1 MNSWNTKDDTSTAY
15 RDFITALM
23 VAVSNCSLYTREHE
37 AFDELAKRVY
47 ATLKERIASP
57 LSLKLIDNELVVND
71 LPMRDGAIH
80 TSNLARRL
88 RKKGVSGISIDS
100 EVTFSEIRRLIVDLS
115 STSKGMVS
123 CPHIKTGI
131 IDIGISGELDRPE
144 DPVSSFSENKEKVR
158 ELIHEVSPFRKLNVA
173 GLEEVVVE
181 FISTFKREA
190 SILGYLT
197 PVKTYDEY
205 TYTHAT
211 NVAVLTVMQAESLG
225 VDGDTLHE
233 IGVAALLHDTGKMFV
248 PREILEKKGRL
259 DEAEFNE
266 MKNHTVHGARYL
278 ARIDDLTRLAPI
290 IAFEHHMK
298 FDGSGY
304 PDPAGKGMKKKQ
316 HIYSQIVAIADFF
329 DALRSNRPYRSGMEI
344 SEIFVLMK
352 KGAGKDFNPYLVD
365 NFLRLMKNALS
376 LN

>member
-1 MNSWNTKDDTSTAY
+1 MKTQNTQNDVASSY

-23 VAVSNCSLYTREHE
+23 IAVSNCALYTREHE
-37 AFDELAKRVY
+37 AFDELARRVHM
-47 ATLKERIASP
+47 TLRERIGSP
-57 LSLKLIDNELVVND
+57 LSLKLIDNVLVVND
-71 LPMRDGAIH
+71 LPMRDGSIH
-80 TSNLARRL
+80 TANLARRL
-88 RKKGVSGISIDS
+88 RKKGVTGIGIHTD
-100 EVTFSEIRRLIVDLS
+100 VTLNEIRQLIVDLS

-123 CPHIKTGI
+123 CPHIKAGTI
-131 IDIGISGELDRPE
+131 NVDISGDLDRPS
-144 DPVSSFSENKEKVR
+144 DSASSLVRQKDKVR
-158 ELIHEVSPFRKLNVA
+158 EIIHEVSPFKKLNVA
-173 GLEEVVVE
+173 GLEEVVIE
-181 FISTFKREA
+181 FISTFRREA
-190 SILGYLT
+190 SILRYLT
-197 PVKTYDEY
+197 PVKSYDEY

-211 NVAVLTVMQAESLG
+211 NVAVLSVMQAESLRI
-225 VDGDTLHE
+225 DGETLHE

-259 DEAEFNE
+259 DEDEFNE
-266 MKNHTVHGARYL
+266 MKKHTIHGARYL

-304 PDPAGKGMKKKQ
+304 PDPASRGMKKKQ

-344 SEIFVLMK
+344 SEIFVLLK
-352 KGAGKDFNPYLVD
+352 KGSGRDFNPYLVD
-365 NFLRLMKNALS
+365 NFLRLMKHALS